1 MDKIFYRI
9 FLISLLLSEN
19 LSAQTSIFGS
29 VKNAYDL
36 SPISFAT
43 FLCDDK
49 LILMTNNFGEFSFE
63 GEEKLKGKVIRIR
76 CIGFKDFI
84 IPFDS
89 LSRKDSNFIMLQELT
104 LELGD
109 VIIVQPKSDKLKKQ
123 IWGSKSKKNFG
134 HFYMSAGSCV
144 ALYFPNKKKKSGIIV
159 SVGFFI
165 TDKGKP
171 NTPFRVRILES
182 DNKLESS
189 KQLLQVNLVTLDTF
203 NGNNWVDVNLEK
215 YHIKIPKN
223 GFYVAMEWLPESSQN
238 TFSFSHR
245 NQNKQEIETNYNG
258 QVLGG
263 TEEFKENLN
272 YAVNPEGRLYK
283 INRPSEIVFLNYLN
297 PKIRATVRLN
307 TRRQKN

>member
-1 MDKIFYRI
+1 MI
-9 FLISLLLSEN
+9 LLLSEN

-43 FLCDDK
+43 FFCDDK
-49 LILMTNNFGEFSFE
+49 LILMTNSFGEFNFE
-63 GEEKLKGKVIRIR
+63 REEKLKGKEIRIR

-84 IPFDS
+84 IHFDS
-89 LSRKDSNFIMLQELT
+89 LSKQDSNFIMLQELT
-104 LELGD
+104 LELGE
-109 VIIVQPKSDKLKKQ
+109 VIIVQPKSDNLKKQ

-134 HFYMSAGSCV
+134 HFYMNAGSCV
-144 ALYFPNKKKKSGIIV
+144 ALYFPNKKKKSGVIE

-171 NTPFRVRILES
+171 NTAFRVRVLAA

-189 KQLLQVNLVTLDTF
+189 KQLLQVNIITADTL
-203 NGNNWVDVNLEK
+203 NGNNWVDIDLKK
-215 YHIKIPKN
+215 YHIKIPEN
-223 GFYVAMEWLPESSQN
+223 GFYVAMELLPENSKN
-238 TFSFSHR
+238 TFSFSYR
-245 NQNKQEIETNYNG
+245 NQNKQEIESTYNG

-272 YAVNPEGRLYK
+272 YAVNPEGKLYK
-283 INRPSEIVFLNYLN
+283 ITRPSEIVFLNF
-297 PKIRATVRLN
+297 
-307 TRRQKN
+307 